1 MGACI
6 EENSRMELLREKIM
20 NGLFDRT
27 EMIYPPLAE
36 RYSKVDITEASVK
49 PETVSLDGFDGKLVS
64 RCERI
69 AEEIRSAKELGAS
82 VVCAFGAHSIKNGLG
97 RLIGTLLREGYF
109 THVCTNG
116 AGIIHDW
123 EFAFL
128 GRSSEDVRANVAVG
142 RFGTW
147 QETGEYINLA
157 ITAGAYAGLGY
168 AESVGKLVND
178 DGIMIPSAEELE
190 SAAADRT
197 LPARKR
203 AAALDFKNTV
213 ELCGLKEGFLEIPH
227 SYKKYSIHPYVSK
240 SDGRFTCHPMFGHDI
255 IYTHYANN
263 GAAIGRC
270 AETDFLSYA
279 DSISKLQN
287 GVYLSIGSA
296 VMSPMIFEKSLSMS
310 RNVSLQ
316 SGRNID
322 SFSVHV
328 ADLQKSAWDWSKGEP
343 PMDDPAYYLRY
354 MKTFSRMGGNVD
366 YISADNRDIL
376 QILYTLLHI

>member
-1 MGACI
+1 
-6 EENSRMELLREKIM
+6 M

-27 EMIYPPLAE
+27 EMIYPPLAD
-36 RYSKVDITEASVK
+36 RYSKVDITEASVE
-49 PETVSLDGFDGKLVS
+49 PESVSLDGFDSVLVAH
-64 RCERI
+64 CEKI
-69 AEEIRSAKELGAS
+69 AEEIRSAKAGGAA

-97 RLIGTLLREGYF
+97 RLIGALLEKGYF

-128 GRSSEDVRANVAVG
+128 GRSSEDVRANVAEG

-157 ITAGAYAGLGY
+157 IAAGAYEGLGY
-168 AESVGKLVND
+168 AASVGKMVRE
-178 DGIMIPSAEELE
+178 DGILIPSADELE
-190 SAAADRT
+190 SVAADRNA
-197 LPARKR
+197 PGWKR
-203 AAALDFKNTV
+203 AAALDLKDTLKLVGF
-213 ELCGLKEGFLEIPH
+213 KEGFLEIPH
-227 SYKKYSIHPYVSK
+227 PYKRFSIHSYVSR

-255 IYTHYANN
+255 IYTHYTNK
-263 GAAIGRC
+263 GAAIGRT

-279 DSISKLQN
+279 DSISNLRH

-310 RNVSLQ
+310 RNVSQQ

-322 SFSVHV
+322 SFSIHV
-328 ADLQKSAWDWSKGEP
+328 ADLQKSTWDWSRGEP

-354 MKTFSRMGGNVD
+354 MKTFSRMGGKVD

-376 QILYTLLHI
+376 QILYTLLCG

>member
-1 MGACI
+1 
-6 EENSRMELLREKIM
+6 M

-27 EMIYPPLAE
+27 KMVFPPLSD
-36 RYSKVDITEASVK
+36 RYSKVSITESSVE
-49 PETVSLDGFDGKLVS
+49 PTTVSLDGFDSGLVS
-64 RCERI
+64 HCEKI
-69 AEEIRSAKELGAS
+69 AEEIISAKENGAA

-97 RLIGTLLREGYF
+97 RLIGALLADGYF

-157 ITAGAYAGLGY
+157 IAAGAYEGLGY
-168 AESVGKLVND
+168 AASVGRMVNA

-190 SAAADRT
+190 STASDRNV
-197 LPARKR
+197 PGWKR
-203 AAALDFKNTV
+203 AAALDYKDTI
-213 ELCGLKEGFLEIPH
+213 ELCGLREGFLEIPH
-227 SYKKYSIHPYVSK
+227 PYREYSIHSYVSG
-240 SDGRFTCHPMFGHDI
+240 SGGRFTCHPMFGHDI
-255 IYTHYANN
+255 IYTHYANRG
-263 GAAIGRC
+263 GAVGRT

-279 DSISKLQN
+279 DSISNLQH

-316 SGRNID
+316 DGENID
-322 SFSVHV
+322 SFSIHV

-343 PMDDPAYYLRY
+343 PMDNPAYYLRY

-376 QILYTLLHI
+376 QILYTLLCR

>member
-1 MGACI
+1 
-6 EENSRMELLREKIM
+6 M

-27 EMIYPPLAE
+27 EMIYPPLAQ
-36 RYSKVDITEASVK
+36 RYSKVDITEASVEPAK
-49 PETVSLDGFDGKLVS
+49 VSLDGFDKNLVAH
-64 RCERI
+64 CEKI
-69 AEEIRSAKELGAS
+69 AEEICSAKENGAAA
-82 VVCAFGAHSIKNGLG
+82 VCAFGAHSIKNGLG
-97 RLIGTLLREGYF
+97 RLLGALLEKGYF
-109 THVCTNG
+109 THICTNG

-128 GRSSEDVRANVAVG
+128 GRSSEDVRANVAEG

-157 ITAGAYAGLGY
+157 IAVGAYEGLGY
-168 AESVGKLVND
+168 AASIGKMVRE
-178 DGIMIPSAEELE
+178 DGLLIPSAEELE
-190 SAAADRT
+190 SAAADRNA
-197 LPARKR
+197 PGWKR
-203 AAALDFKNTV
+203 AAALDLKDTA
-213 ELCGLKEGFLEIPH
+213 ELVGLKEGFLAIPH
-227 SYKKYSIHPYVSK
+227 PYKQYSIHSYVSGA
-240 SDGRFTCHPMFGHDI
+240 GRFTCHPMFGHDI
-255 IYTHYANN
+255 IYTHYANK
-263 GAAIGRC
+263 GAAIGRT

-316 SGRNID
+316 NGKSID
-322 SFSVHV
+322 NFSIHV
-328 ADLQKSAWDWSKGEP
+328 ADLQKSTWDWSQGEP

-354 MKTFSRMGGNVD
+354 MKTFSRMGGKVD

-376 QILYTLLHI
+376 QLLYTLLCN